1 MYTSTQLMQCIH
13 LNYRTKRSTDITLL
27 LRNKLYHIMESLG
40 TSGNGSLHQCIFLIY
55 ICPHPSHR
63 LYLVAEILIIAFM
76 NVGDETLD
84 DVDDI
89 SWHLFEQHQ

>member
-1 MYTSTQLMQCIH
+1 
-13 LNYRTKRSTDITLL
+13 
-27 LRNKLYHIMESLG
+27 MERLG
-40 TSGNGSLHQCIFLIY
+40 TSGNGSLHQYIFLIY
-55 ICPHPSHR
+55 ICPHPRSHR

-84 DVDDI
+84 DI